1 MTTPILEMRNIV
13 KIYPNGVMA
22 NKGVNFKVMPGE
34 IHALLGENGA
44 GKTTLMNIL
53 FGLQSPTSG
62 EIYYKGKKVKI
73 TSPHDAIKLGIGMV
87 HQHFMLVP
95 SLTAA
100 ENIVL
105 GMEPKK
111 GLFFSKEDAYRI
123 TEEIGEKYGL
133 EVPPKERVQDLPV
146 GIRQRIEILK
156 TLLRGAELLVL
167 DEPTAV
173 LTPQETEELFEALK
187 KLVSQGKT
195 IIFIT
200 HKLREVKEIGDR
212 ITVLRNGKNAGE
224 ALVKDVT
231 EEDMSRMMVGRD
243 VELIV
248 QKSPAKPGE
257 VILDVRDIE
266 YTPPGHNKLL
276 KGISFSVRE
285 GEILGIAGVEG
296 NGQRELIEIL
306 TGLREGDNGSVKVRG
321 KELFNATPRKIR
333 LSSVAHIPEDR
344 MVRGVAALAS
354 IEENLVVDR
363 YFMPPFARGKLSI
376 DVKKIHENGEKL
388 VKEFGIKAKDA
399 RVPVEMLSGGNIQ
412 KVVVAR
418 EFSSNAKLIIANQ
431 PTRGIDVGATE
442 FIRNRLIEERD
453 RGAAVLLVSA
463 DLVEV
468 MQLSDRLIVMYE
480 GEIVGYFET
489 LEGITEQELGRYM
502 LGIKKDAPEKIKEA
516 VVS

>member
-1 MTTPILEMRNIV
+1 METPILEMRDIV

-53 FGLQSPTSG
+53 FGLQAPTSG
-62 EIYYKGKKVKI
+62 EIFYKGKKVKI
-73 TSPHDAIKLGIGMV
+73 ASPHDAIRLGIGMV

-95 SLTAA
+95 SLTVA

-105 GMEPKK
+105 GMEPKR
-111 GLFFSKEDAYRI
+111 GVFFSKEDAYRI
-123 TEEIGEKYGL
+123 TKEIGEKYGL
-133 EVPPKERVQDLPV
+133 EVPPEERVQDLPV

-173 LTPQETEELFEALK
+173 LTPQETEELFDALK

-243 VELIV
+243 VELIIH
-248 QKSPAKPGE
+248 KTPSKPGE
-257 VILDVRDIE
+257 VILHVEDIE

-306 TGLREGDNGSVKVRG
+306 TGLREGDSGSVKVRE
-321 KELFNATPRKIR
+321 KELFGATPREIR
-333 LSSVAHIPEDR
+333 LASVAHIPEDR
-344 MVRGVAALAS
+344 MARGVAALAS

-363 YFMPPFARGKLSI
+363 YFLPPFSKGKFSI

-388 VKEFGIKAKDA
+388 VKEFGIKAKSSV
-399 RVPVEMLSGGNIQ
+399 VPVEMLSGGNIQ

-418 EFSSNAKLIIANQ
+418 EFTSNAKLIIANQ

-442 FIRNRLIEERD
+442 FIRNRLVDERD

-463 DLVEV
+463 DLMEV

-480 GEIVGYFET
+480 GEIVGYFDS
-489 LEGITEQELGRYM
+489 LDGLTEQELGKYM
-502 LGIKKDAPEKIKEA
+502 LGIKKDALEKIKEA
-516 VVS
+516 MVS

>member
-1 MTTPILEMRNIV
+1 METPILEMRDIV

-53 FGLQSPTSG
+53 FGLQAPTSG
-62 EIYYKGKKVKI
+62 EIFYKGKKVKI
-73 TSPHDAIKLGIGMV
+73 ASPHDAIRLGIGMV

-95 SLTAA
+95 SLTVA

-105 GMEPKK
+105 GMEPKR
-111 GLFFSKEDAYRI
+111 GVFFSKEDAYRI
-123 TEEIGEKYGL
+123 TKEIGEKYGL
-133 EVPPKERVQDLPV
+133 EVPPEERVQDLPV

-173 LTPQETEELFEALK
+173 LTPQETEELFDALK

-243 VELIV
+243 VELIIH
-248 QKSPAKPGE
+248 KTPSKPGE
-257 VILDVRDIE
+257 VILHVENIE

-306 TGLREGDNGSVKVRG
+306 TGLREGDSGSVKVRG
-321 KELFNATPRKIR
+321 KELFGATPREIR
-333 LSSVAHIPEDR
+333 LASVAHIPEDR
-344 MVRGVAALAS
+344 MARGVAALAS

-363 YFMPPFARGKLSI
+363 YFLPPFSKGKFSI

-388 VKEFGIKAKDA
+388 VKEFGIKAKSSV
-399 RVPVEMLSGGNIQ
+399 VPVEMLSGGNIQ

-418 EFSSNAKLIIANQ
+418 EFTSNAKLIIANQ

-442 FIRNRLIEERD
+442 FIRNRLVDERD

-463 DLVEV
+463 DLMEV

-480 GEIVGYFET
+480 GEIVGYFDS
-489 LEGITEQELGRYM
+489 LDGLTEQELGKYM

>member
-1 MTTPILEMRNIV
+1 MVTPILEMRNIV

-53 FGLQSPTSG
+53 FGLQTPTSG
-62 EIYYKGKKVKI
+62 EIYYKGQKVKI
-73 TSPHDAIKLGIGMV
+73 ASPHDAIRLGIGMV

-105 GMEPKK
+105 GMEPTR
-111 GLFFSKEDAYRI
+111 GIFFSKEDAYKI
-123 TEEIGEKYGL
+123 VKDIGEKYGL
-133 EVPPKERVQDLPV
+133 EVPPDEKVEDLPV

-173 LTPQETEELFEALK
+173 LTPQETEELFDALK
-187 KLVSQGKT
+187 KLVKQGKT

-212 ITVLRNGKNAGE
+212 ITVLRDGKNVGE
-224 ALVKDVT
+224 ALVKDVE
-231 EEDMSRMMVGRD
+231 EEDMSRMMVGRE
-243 VELIV
+243 VELIIH
-248 QKSPAKPGE
+248 KTPSNPGNT
-257 VILDVRDIE
+257 VLDVRDIE
-266 YTPPGHNKLL
+266 YTSPGHNKLL
-276 KGISFSVRE
+276 KGVSFSVRE

-306 TGLREGDNGSVKVRG
+306 TGLREGDRGSVKVKE
-321 KELFNATPRKIR
+321 KELFGARPRDIR
-333 LSSVAHIPEDR
+333 LSSVSHIPEDR

-363 YFMPPFARGKLSI
+363 YFLPPFAKGVLSI

-388 VKEFGIKAKDA
+388 VREFNIKAKDA
-399 RVPVEMLSGGNIQ
+399 KVPVEMLSGGNIQ

-463 DLVEV
+463 DLAEV

-480 GEIVGYFET
+480 GEIVGYFDT
-489 LEGITEQELGRYM
+489 LDGLTEQELGRYM
-502 LGIKKDAPEKIKEA
+502 LGIKKDSPERIKEA
-516 VVS
+516 VVL

>member
-1 MTTPILEMRNIV
+1 MVAPLLEMKNIV
-13 KIYPNGVMA
+13 KVYPNGVMA
-22 NKGVNFKVMPGE
+22 NKGVNLTVLPGE

-53 FGLQSPTSG
+53 FGLQTPTSG
-62 EIYYKGKKVKI
+62 EIYYKGKKVRI
-73 TSPHDAIKLGIGMV
+73 SNPHDAIKLGIGMV

-95 SLTAA
+95 SLTVA

-105 GMEPKK
+105 GMEPTR
-111 GLFFSKEDAYRI
+111 GLSFSKTDAYKI
-123 TEEIGEKYGL
+123 TEGIGKKYGL
-133 EVPPKERVQDLPV
+133 EVPPGERVEDLPV

-156 TLLRGAELLVL
+156 VLLRGAELLVL

-173 LTPQETEELFEALK
+173 LTPQETEELFVALK

-212 ITVLRNGKNAGE
+212 ITVLRNGKNVGE

-231 EEDMSRMMVGRD
+231 EEDMSRMMVGRE
-243 VELIV
+243 VELIIR
-248 QKSPAKPGE
+248 KTPARPGE
-257 VILDVRDIE
+257 VVLDVRDIE
-266 YTPPGHNKLL
+266 YTPLGHNKLL
-276 KGISFSVRE
+276 KGVSFSVRE
-285 GEILGIAGVEG
+285 GEIFGIAGVEG

-306 TGLREGDNGSVKVRG
+306 TGLRKGDRGSVKVRG
-321 KELFNATPRKIR
+321 RELFNTAPRDIR

-344 MVRGVAALAS
+344 MTRGVAALAS

-363 YFMPPFARGKLSI
+363 YFMPPFSRGKLSI
-376 DVKKIHENGEKL
+376 NVKKIHENGEKL
-388 VKEFGIKAKDA
+388 VKEFDIKASSA
-399 RVPVEMLSGGNIQ
+399 VVPVEMLSGGNIQ

-442 FIRNRLIEERD
+442 FIRNRLIKERD

-480 GEIVGYFET
+480 GEIVGYFSS
-489 LEGITEQELGRYM
+489 LENLSEQELGKYM
-502 LGIKKDAPEKIKEA
+502 LGIEKSPPDVIKEA

>member
-1 MTTPILEMRNIV
+1 METPILEMRDIV

-53 FGLQSPTSG
+53 FGLQAPTSG
-62 EIYYKGKKVKI
+62 EIFYKGKKVKI
-73 TSPHDAIKLGIGMV
+73 ASPHDAIRLGIGMV

-95 SLTAA
+95 SLTVA

-105 GMEPKK
+105 GMEPKR
-111 GLFFSKEDAYRI
+111 GVFFSKEDAYRI
-123 TEEIGEKYGL
+123 TKEIGEKYGL

-173 LTPQETEELFEALK
+173 LTPQETEELFDALK

-243 VELIV
+243 VELIIH
-248 QKSPAKPGE
+248 KTPSKPGE
-257 VILDVRDIE
+257 VILHVENIE

-306 TGLREGDNGSVKVRG
+306 TGLREGDSGSVKVRG
-321 KELFNATPRKIR
+321 KELFGATPREIR
-333 LSSVAHIPEDR
+333 LASVAHIPEDR
-344 MVRGVAALAS
+344 MARGVAALAS

-363 YFMPPFARGKLSI
+363 YFLPPFSKGKFSI

-388 VKEFGIKAKDA
+388 VKEFGIKAKSSV
-399 RVPVEMLSGGNIQ
+399 VPVEMLSGGNIQ

-418 EFSSNAKLIIANQ
+418 EFTSNAKLIIANQ

-442 FIRNRLIEERD
+442 FIRNRLVDERD

-463 DLVEV
+463 DLMEV

-480 GEIVGYFET
+480 GEIVGYFDS
-489 LEGITEQELGRYM
+489 LDGLTEQELGKYM

>member
-1 MTTPILEMRNIV
+1 
-13 KIYPNGVMA
+13 
-22 NKGVNFKVMPGE
+22 
-34 IHALLGENGA
+34 
-44 GKTTLMNIL
+44 
-53 FGLQSPTSG
+53 
-62 EIYYKGKKVKI
+62 
-73 TSPHDAIKLGIGMV
+73 
-87 HQHFMLVP
+87 MLVP

-105 GMEPKK
+105 GMEPTR
-111 GLFFSKEDAYRI
+111 GIFFSKEDAYKI
-123 TEEIGEKYGL
+123 VKDIGEKYGL
-133 EVPPKERVQDLPV
+133 EVPPDEKVEDLPV

-173 LTPQETEELFEALK
+173 LTPQETEELFDALK
-187 KLVSQGKT
+187 KLVKQGKT

-224 ALVKDVT
+224 ALVKDVE
-231 EEDMSRMMVGRD
+231 EEDMSRMMVGRE
-243 VELIV
+243 VELIIH
-248 QKSPAKPGE
+248 KTLSKPGE
-257 VILDVRDIE
+257 VVLDVRDIE

-306 TGLREGDNGSVKVRG
+306 TGLREGDRGSVKVKG
-321 KELFNATPRKIR
+321 KELFGAKPRDIR
-333 LSSVAHIPEDR
+333 LSSVSHIPEDR
-344 MVRGVAALAS
+344 MARGVAALAS
-354 IEENLVVDR
+354 IEENLVIDR
-363 YFMPPFARGKLSI
+363 YFLPPFAKGKLSI

-388 VKEFGIKAKDA
+388 VKEFNIKAKDA

-418 EFSSNAKLIIANQ
+418 EFSSNSKLIIANQ

-453 RGAAVLLVSA
+453 RGVAVLLVSA
-463 DLVEV
+463 DLAEV
-468 MQLSDRLIVMYE
+468 MQLSDRLIVIYE
-480 GEIVGYFET
+480 GEIVGYFDT
-489 LEGITEQELGRYM
+489 LEGLTEQELGKYM
-502 LGIKKDAPEKIKEA
+502 LGIKKDSPERVKEA
-516 VVS
+516 IVS